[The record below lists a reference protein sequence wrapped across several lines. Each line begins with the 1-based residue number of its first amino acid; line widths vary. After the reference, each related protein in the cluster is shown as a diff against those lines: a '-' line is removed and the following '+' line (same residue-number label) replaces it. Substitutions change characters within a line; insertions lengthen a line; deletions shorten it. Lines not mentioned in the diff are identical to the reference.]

1 MSLGTASVRD
11 HRVRFGFDGSISDDP
26 VRGEWFGSR
35 DGSRF
40 GSRVSPGDRG
50 GAMNNRFAYYNVT
63 TVVDDGYL
71 STTVCLPYRD
81 DDDSAYDGD
90 DSAVDMAVALWRDE
104 YGFDLSRVRLRDVVV
119 ELQGVE

>member
-1 MSLGTASVRD
+1 
-11 HRVRFGFDGSISDDP
+11 
-26 VRGEWFGSR
+26 
-35 DGSRF
+35 
-40 GSRVSPGDRG
+40 
-50 GAMNNRFAYYNVT
+50 MNNRFAYYNVT

-90 DSAVDMAVALWRDE
+90 DSAVDMAMVLWRDE